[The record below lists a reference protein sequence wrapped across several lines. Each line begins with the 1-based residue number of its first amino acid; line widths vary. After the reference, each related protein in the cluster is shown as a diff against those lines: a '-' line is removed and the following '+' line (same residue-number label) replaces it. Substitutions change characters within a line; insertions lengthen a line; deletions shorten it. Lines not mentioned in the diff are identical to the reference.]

1 MTNGKLQQAINFA
14 MAHETG
20 WARSPDQSPWGV
32 HQTDPAPWNRLFGPV
47 HERGGVCGVIMQ
59 DGNVLAGF
67 GDTGRADLTFSV
79 AKTYL
84 ALLAG
89 VAHEQGLLPDVHE
102 AVGARLSGIGFDDDH
117 NSAVTWHHLLQQT
130 SEWTG
135 ECFGIPD
142 QVDHYRQLEFAPPTG
157 GTKGDRRPLHQPGSY
172 WEYNDVRIN
181 QLSLALLHLFRRPL
195 PDVFAEFIAGPAGAS
210 TDWAWRGYD
219 NAWVNIDGKRMQ
231 SVPGGTHWGGGVSIS
246 ASDQAR
252 IGQILLGRGYAN
264 GRQILAAG
272 VDRRDERTLPD
283 CTFLWLSGLAQ
294 PGAADLSLGTGYQLL
309 RAGCRRQLH
318 VHSTRRQSLLWW
330 CAGWTMHTPTSSLL
344 RCSTRLPDGGIS
356 RKWRGGHRDPLS
368 PCRCPPAASPAKGKT
383 A

>member
-264 GRQILAAG
+264 GRQILAPEWIDAMSAPCPIAPFYGYLVWLNQAQRIFPSVPDTSYFALGAG
-272 VDRRDERTLPD
+272 GNY
-283 CTFLWLSGLAQ
+283 TFIQPQAKLVVVVRWLDDAHADQFFEQVLDALA
-294 PGAADLSLGTGYQLL
+294 
-309 RAGCRRQLH
+309 
-318 VHSTRRQSLLWW
+318 
-330 CAGWTMHTPTSSLL
+330 
-344 RCSTRLPDGGIS
+344 
-356 RKWRGGHRDPLS
+356 
-368 PCRCPPAASPAKGKT
+368 
-383 A
+383 